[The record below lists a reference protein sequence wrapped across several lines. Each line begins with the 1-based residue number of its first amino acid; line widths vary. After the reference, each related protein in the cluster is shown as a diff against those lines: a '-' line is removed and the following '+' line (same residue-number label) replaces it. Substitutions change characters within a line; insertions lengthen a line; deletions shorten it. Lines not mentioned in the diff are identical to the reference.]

1 MIREI
6 VPNIFIETEY
16 HGANVAFIVTG
27 EGVILIDTPMLPR
40 EARRWLYEIRNRTDQ
55 EILYIINTD
64 HHRAHVIGDQWFPM
78 ATVIAHEHAWKE
90 MKSYGDSF
98 RTRLINMYR
107 DRIPEAV
114 EEWKKHLQIIKPEI
128 TFVGR
133 TILYK
138 GDKEIHLIP
147 VGGHTPATS
156 VVYLPNEK
164 LLFTGDVVITDRPPF
179 LSQGNTRQWLQA
191 LTYLRKLHY
200 DILIPG
206 HGEPT
211 GKEATEN
218 MSNYLR
224 LVRRQ
229 VRSAYLAGMPKAET
243 ARSLS
248 HLIRYWPIPPSEKPK
263 ADRRFKSGL
272 GRVWNEIRAEEVAKA
287 RARKKQEA
295 GGKKQEAGGKEQEAG
310 GKQGSADG

>member
-6 VPNIFIETEY
+6 APNIFVETEY

-27 EGVILIDTPMLPR
+27 EGVILIDTPMLPD
-40 EARRWLYEIRNRTDQ
+40 EARHWRGVIAETTDEEIIY
-55 EILYIINTD
+55 ILNTD
-64 HHRAHVIGDQWFPM
+64 HHRANVIGNQYFPT

-114 EEWKKHLQIIKPEI
+114 AEWKESLEIIKPEI
-128 TFVGR
+128 TFTSR
-133 TILYK
+133 TMLFK

-147 VGGHTPATS
+147 LGGHTPATT
-156 VVYLPNEK
+156 VVYFPREK
-164 LLFTGDVVITDRPPF
+164 LLFTGDLVVTNRPPF
-179 LSQGNTRQWLQA
+179 LSQGNTKQWLQA
-191 LTYLRKLHY
+191 LTYLRKLRY

-206 HGEPT
+206 HGELT

-224 LVRRQ
+224 LVRRK
-229 VRSAYLAGMPKAET
+229 VRSAYRAGLPKADT

-248 HLIRYWPIPPSEKPK
+248 HLIRYWPIPPFEKPK

-272 GRVWNEIRAEEVAKA
+272 GRVWNEMRAEEAAKA
-287 RARKKQEA
+287 KAAKK
-295 GGKKQEAGGKEQEAG
+295 K
-310 GKQGSADG
+310 S

>member
-1 MIREI
+1 MVREI
-6 VPNIFIETEY
+6 ASNVFLETRL
-16 HGANVAFIVTG
+16 HGANVAFLVTG
-27 EGVILIDTPMLPR
+27 EGVILIDTPMLPNQ
-40 EARRWLYEIRNRTDQ
+40 ARQWLSEIQQRTDQ
-55 EILYIINTD
+55 PILYIINTD
-64 HHRAHVIGDQWFPM
+64 HHRAHVIGNQFFPM

-107 DRIPEAV
+107 ERIPEAV
-114 EEWKKHLQIIKPEI
+114 AEWRKHLEIIKPEI
-128 TFVGR
+128 TFTGR

-147 VGGHTPATS
+147 VGGHTPATT
-156 VVYLPNEK
+156 VVYLPREK
-164 LLFTGDVVITDRPPF
+164 LLFTGDMVITDRPPF
-179 LSQGNTRQWLQA
+179 LSQGNTKEWLKA
-191 LTYLRKLHY
+191 LSYLRRLHY
-200 DILIPG
+200 QVLIPG

-218 MSNYLR
+218 MSRYLR

-229 VRSAYLAGMPKAET
+229 VRQAYQAGMTKAET

-248 HLIRYWPIPPSEKPK
+248 HLIRYWPIPPEEKPK

-272 GRVWNEIRAEEVAKA
+272 GRVWNEIRAEEMAKA
-287 RARKKQEA
+287 RAKAKAKPKKP
-295 GGKKQEAGGKEQEAG
+295 
-310 GKQGSADG
+310 

>member
-6 VPNIFIETEY
+6 APNIFVETAY

-27 EGVILIDTPMLPR
+27 EGVILIDTPMLPK
-40 EARRWLYEIRNRTDQ
+40 EARHWRGEIKKRTS
-55 EILYIINTD
+55 ERILYILNTD
-64 HHRAHVIGDQWFPM
+64 HHRAHVIGDQHFPT

-107 DRIPEAV
+107 ERIPEAV
-114 EEWKKHLQIIKPEI
+114 AEWKETLEIIKPQV
-128 TFVGR
+128 TFTGR
-133 TILYK
+133 IILFK

-147 VGGHTPATS
+147 VGGHTPATT
-156 VVYLPNEK
+156 VIYFPNEK
-164 LLFTGDVVITDRPPF
+164 LLFSGDVVVTNRPPF
-179 LSQGNTRQWLQA
+179 LSQGNTKQWLQA
-191 LTYLRKLHY
+191 LTYLRKLRY
-200 DILIPG
+200 DVLIPG
-206 HGEPT
+206 HGELT

-224 LVRRQ
+224 LVRRK
-229 VRSAYLAGMPKAET
+229 VRSAYRSGLAKADT

-248 HLIRYWPIPPSEKPK
+248 HLIRYWPIPSFEKPK

-272 GRVWNEIRAEEVAKA
+272 GRVWNEVRAEEIAKA
-287 RARKKQEA
+287 RARARAKRQK
-295 GGKKQEAGGKEQEAG
+295 
-310 GKQGSADG
+310 

>member
-6 VPNIFIETEY
+6 APNIFVETEY

-27 EGVILIDTPMLPR
+27 EGVILIDTPMLPK
-40 EARRWLYEIRNRTDQ
+40 EARHWLGEIKKRTG
-55 EILYIINTD
+55 EKIIYILNTD
-64 HHRAHVIGDQWFPM
+64 HHRAHVIGNQHFPT

-114 EEWKKHLQIIKPEI
+114 AEWKESLEIIKPEI
-128 TFVGR
+128 TFTGR
-133 TILYK
+133 TFLFK

-147 VGGHTPATS
+147 LGGHTPATT
-156 VVYLPNEK
+156 VVYFPHEK
-164 LLFTGDVVITDRPPF
+164 LLFAGDLVVTNRPPF
-179 LSQGNTRQWLQA
+179 LSQGNTKQWLQA
-191 LTYLRKLHY
+191 LTYLRKLRY
-200 DILIPG
+200 DVLIPG
-206 HGEPT
+206 HGELT

-224 LVRRQ
+224 LVRRK
-229 VRSAYLAGMPKAET
+229 VRSAYRAGLPKADT

-248 HLIRYWPIPPSEKPK
+248 HLIRHWPVPPFEKPK

-272 GRVWNEIRAEEVAKA
+272 GRVWNEMRVEETAKA
-287 RARKKQEA
+287 KAAKQ
-295 GGKKQEAGGKEQEAG
+295 KR
-310 GKQGSADG
+310 